1 MSDILCRIC
10 GEPWD
15 TYYLRAEAPAWVMPL
30 VVAGAGCESCEGSR
44 ASDPAKADVIA
55 LASDRA
61 FVIDSPLDSEPLT
74 DRPALNGGEPP
85 TWKRPADPLV
95 WECAAKCGTRIY
107 RNLDWSERSQYA
119 FRAECEG
126 GYRAACDLGIERDSE
141 ARTAQ
146 ELTDTVSCDGE
157 HCRLC
162 VVKCARCN
170 ATVGT
175 SYDSP
180 VSQGFPPPGEYG
192 RSLLCEDC
200 FSLAEYESACEAYSF
215 SDLLSTLGYD
225 RRSVVRAWF
234 DSRRDITM
242 AEATEIG
249 MCEIEG
255 DHVIYQRV
263 RERDRLARK
272 LRLMRGIV
280 RGTA

>member
-1 MSDILCRIC
+1 MSDILCRVC

-15 TYYLRAEAPAWVMPL
+15 TYYLRTEAPAWVMPL
-30 VVAGAGCESCEGSR
+30 VVAGAGCESCEGHRSR
-44 ASDPAKADVIA
+44 DPAKADAIA

-74 DRPALNGGEPP
+74 ARPALNGEEPP
-85 TWKRPADPLV
+85 AWKRPVDPIV
-95 WECAAKCGTRIY
+95 WECGAGCGTKIS

-119 FRAECEG
+119 YRAECEG
-126 GYRAACDLGIERDSE
+126 GYRAECDLGIERESE

-146 ELTDTVSCDGE
+146 DLVETVSADGE

-162 VVKCARCN
+162 VVECARCN

-175 SYDSP
+175 DYDSP

-192 RSLLCEDC
+192 RSLLCEEC
-200 FSLAEYESACEAYSF
+200 FSLAEYESACNSYSF
-215 SDLLSTLGYD
+215 SDLLSALGFA
-225 RRSVVRAWF
+225 RRTAVRAWF
-234 DSRRDITM
+234 DSRRDITLEQ
-242 AEATEIG
+242 AIEIG

-255 DHVIYQRV
+255 DHVIYWRV
-263 RERDRLARK
+263 KDRARLARK